1 MNLSHFGDGEFK
13 IFKLSL
19 KNCKDPDA
27 YIEVALKGTFTSEKP
42 REHRGSQRT
51 SANPQA
57 TVAPSTTLT
66 SQKTGGEEDELEKE
80 QVMNIL

>member
-1 MNLSHFGDGEFK
+1 MNLSQFGDGEFK
-13 IFKLSL
+13 IIKLSL

-27 YIEVALKGTFTSEKP
+27 YIEVGLKGTFQSEKP
-42 REHRGSQRT
+42 RDRHNSQRS

-66 SQKTGGEEDELEKE
+66 SQKNGGEEDELEKE